1 MPLDTL
7 LIDRLL
13 KLLAEID
20 DRASGDRAA
29 AGSRSS
35 KSHPAASPLA
45 ADAQRLWQRLTGF
58 LDMNLAGPQA
68 DGAALHLACFALQ
81 LPARP
86 SKGGAQ
92 AKPGRTNLRDRFE
105 QAAELMVT
113 HLGGELDETL
123 LDRAVRILQE
133 APQRSPMLDEARLL
147 ADAVNLDDFG
157 VIGLVTHAMQL
168 AQQGEGVGEL
178 SLALEKR
185 EQYGYWDARLK
196 DGFHFPA
203 VCEIARK
210 RLEEA
215 RKVGGMLKEELGG

>member
-13 KLLAEID
+13 KLLGEID
-20 DRASGDRAA
+20 DRASGERVGASSK
-29 AGSRSS
+29 GS
-35 KSHPAASPLA
+35 KSHGTTSPLA
-45 ADAQRLWQRLTGF
+45 FDAQRLWQRVNSF
-58 LDMNLAGPQA
+58 ISMNLAGPQA

-86 SKGGAQ
+86 SKGAAQ
-92 AKPGRTNLRDRFE
+92 SKPGRTNLRERFE

-113 HLGGELDETL
+113 HLGGEFDEAL

-133 APQRSPMLDEARLL
+133 APQRAPMLDEARLL

-157 VIGLVTHAMQL
+157 VIGLLTHAMQL

-185 EQYGYWDARLK
+185 EQYGYWEARLK
-196 DGFHFPA
+196 EGFHFPV
-203 VCEIARK
+203 VCAIARK

-215 RKVGGMLKEELGG
+215 RKVGGMLKEELG

>member
-1 MPLDTL
+1 MPLDPL
-7 LIDRLL
+7 LVDRLL

-20 DRASGDRAA
+20 DRASTDR
-29 AGSRSS
+29 
-35 KSHPAASPLA
+35 PAASSRSAGPHPSASRLA
-45 ADAQRLWQRLTGF
+45 GDAQRLWKRLNSF

-86 SKGGAQ
+86 AKGAAQ
-92 AKPGRTNLRDRFE
+92 AKPIRTNLRDRFE

-113 HLGGELDETL
+113 HLAGDFDEAL
-123 LDRAVRILQE
+123 LDRAARILQE
-133 APQRSPMLDEARLL
+133 APQRAPMLDEARLL

-157 VIGLVTHAMQL
+157 VIGLITHAMQL
-168 AQQGEGVGEL
+168 ALQGEGVGEL

-185 EQYGYWDARLK
+185 EQYGYWEARLK

-203 VCEIARK
+203 VREIAR
-210 RLEEA
+210 RY
-215 RKVGGMLKEELGG
+215 R